1 MAINFPDSPS
11 VNDIHTSG
19 DMSWKW
25 DGTTWKATIA
35 TSVPIPSQSGQ
46 AGEYL
51 QTDGTNMTWEAV
63 DALPSQTGQAGEYL
77 KTDGTTATWEP
88 AGGGYDV
95 ATTST
100 GYFDLPAG
108 TTAQRPGSPATG
120 MIRLNTDNDALEH
133 YADGTWIGFAGSTPT
148 ISGIGP
154 TTAAE
159 TGTTITVTG
168 TNFQAGAV
176 VKLIGTNATQV
187 NAAST
192 TVNSSTEIQF
202 TTPALLV
209 ANEPYDVKV
218 VNTNGG
224 SATLSD
230 ILDAGGTPA
239 WTTAAGSLGT
249 IQDNATGTHFTL
261 VATDP
266 DGTAITFAETTSALT
281 GAGLSLN
288 STTGAITGDPT
299 NQTIGSPTTYAFDI
313 DASDGVNTTSRS
325 FSIVV
330 QSVLTA
336 TGGTITTYAYG
347 GINYKCHTFLAS
359 GTFTLDG
366 PGVVDIFMI
375 GGGGGGGANRYG
387 GGGGSGGGIW
397 AANYSVIA
405 GDHAIVIGPA
415 GPGSSGTASAT
426 GNGGNTTWTKPSG
439 GGVLTALGGGFGASS
454 DISQNGASGGS
465 GGGGMNYNSGSN
477 NGLSTQTTDVTISAD
492 SRTYGIGFS
501 GGRGYSGPNYDGGGG
516 GGLSEAGVS
525 ASNTGGGTSGRGGHG
540 VHTLS
545 GLSQAETTTFLAAA
559 AASQS
564 EVVSSVRYIGAGGGG
579 GGHNPYSDVGA
590 GNRVLGGHGF
600 GGDGGVQNTK
610 SAGLAAPANSGSGG
624 GACTVDSS
632 ANTEPGGAGGSG
644 IVVIRYAV

>member
-1 MAINFPDSPS
+1 MAINFPTSPS

-230 ILDAGGTPA
+230 ILDAGGLPS
-239 WTTAAGSLGT
+239 WTTAAGSLGN
-249 IQDNATGTHFTL
+249 IDDDATGTHFTL

-288 STTGAITGDPT
+288 STTGAISGDPT
-299 NQTIGSPTTYAFDI
+299 DVSSLTTYNFDV
-313 DASDGVNTTSRS
+313 DASDSVNTTSRS
-325 FSIVV
+325 FSIIVNPILDGSTQTKAAQYGSEIV
-330 QSVLTA
+330 ALGSFSAGLYWLKGKSSLGLTA
-336 TGGTITTYAYG
+336 QQVYVDTGGYMLVYRHA
-347 GINYKCHTFLAS
+347 
-359 GTFTLDG
+359 GT
-366 PGVVDIFMI
+366 
-375 GGGGGGGANRYG
+375 
-387 GGGGSGGGIW
+387 GGSYNSTYEIVGDNLGE
-397 AANYSVIA
+397 AAVGTLTSPTMGLTTTGVSTTA
-405 GDHAIVIGPA
+405 GSRGLARL
-415 GPGSSGTASAT
+415 SAQFC
-426 GNGGNTTWTKPSG
+426 N
-439 GGVLTALGGGFGASS
+439 ALGGDS
-454 DISQNGASGGS
+454 ASGQITRITV
-465 GGGGMNYNSGSN
+465 N
-477 NGLSTQTTDVTISAD
+477 NTTHYITDAKIWWTADSADGYGHENISAGTSYSGRRD
-492 SRTYGIGFS
+492 NTNVTPDVDRPIGTYNVMTNSLISFFQGQ
-501 GGRGYSGPNYDGGGG
+501 GYSGGYEQDGGGWHH
-516 GGLSEAGVS
+516 A
-525 ASNTGGGTSGRGGHG
+525 
-540 VHTLS
+540 
-545 GLSQAETTTFLAAA
+545 TTIW
-559 AASQS
+559 
-564 EVVSSVRYIGAGGGG
+564 VRQY
-579 GGHNPYSDVGA
+579 
-590 GNRVLGGHGF
+590 
-600 GGDGGVQNTK
+600 
-610 SAGLAAPANSGSGG
+610 
-624 GACTVDSS
+624 
-632 ANTEPGGAGGSG
+632 
-644 IVVIRYAV
+644 